1 MKGII
6 LAGGAGTRLYPLT
19 LAVSKQLL
27 PVYNKPM
34 IFYPMSVL
42 MLAGIREI
50 LIISSPEHLESYKHL
65 LGDGSR
71 LGMQLCYARQ
81 PKPDGLA
88 QAFLIGKDFI
98 GGDGCA
104 LALGD
109 NIFFGNGLTGRLRAA
124 ASRQRGATVFGYRV
138 PDPER
143 YGVVDIDEEGRA
155 TSIEEKPTHP
165 RSDWAVTGLYF
176 YDKDVVEVAANVKP
190 SGRGELEISDVN
202 RNYLERGDLHVECLG
217 RGFTWFDAG
226 THDSLVEASTF
237 VQTLERRHDER
248 IAVLEEVAFF
258 NGWINREE
266 LETLGR
272 DLAASNY
279 GEYLL
284 RLARG

>member
-34 IFYPMSVL
+34 IFYPISVL

-50 LIISSPEHLESYKHL
+50 LIISSPEHLESYKCL

-71 LGMQLCYARQ
+71 LGMTIRYAPQ

-88 QAFLIGKDFI
+88 QAFLIGRDFI

-143 YGVVDIDEEGRA
+143 YGVVDFDEDGRA
-155 TSIEEKPTHP
+155 TSIEEKPRRP

-176 YDKDVVEVAANVKP
+176 YDEDVVEVAANVKP
-190 SGRGELEISDVN
+190 SERGELEISDVN
-202 RNYLERGDLHVECLG
+202 RNYLERGNLHVECLG

-237 VQTLERRHDER
+237 VQTLERRHGER
-248 IAVLEEVAFF
+248 IAVLEEVAFS
-258 NGWINREE
+258 NGWISREE
-266 LETLGR
+266 LETLGH
-272 DLAASNY
+272 DLCASNY

-284 RLARG
+284 RLAHG

>member
-19 LAVSKQLL
+19 LTLSKQLL

-34 IFYPMSVL
+34 VFYPLSVL

-50 LIISSPEHLESYKHL
+50 LIISSPKHLESFRNL

-71 LGMQLCYARQ
+71 LGMRLGYAPQ

-98 GGDGCA
+98 GGDACA

-109 NIFFGNGLTGRLRAA
+109 NIFFGNGLTERLRAA
-124 ASRQRGATVFGYRV
+124 ALRPRGATVIGYRV

-143 YGVVDIDEEGRA
+143 YGVVAFDEEGRA
-155 TSIEEKPTHP
+155 TSIEEKPAHP
-165 RSDWAVTGLYF
+165 QSDWAVTGLYF
-176 YDKDVVEVAANVKP
+176 YDADVVDIAASVKP

-202 RNYLERGDLHVECLG
+202 RHYLERGDLHVECLG

-237 VQTLERRHDER
+237 VQTLESRHGER
-248 IAVLEEVAFF
+248 IAVLEEVAFI
-258 NGWINREE
+258 NGWISRRD
-266 LETLGR
+266 LEALGR
-272 DLAASNY
+272 ALPASSY

-284 RLARG
+284 RLAQG

>member
-50 LIISSPEHLESYKHL
+50 LIISSPEHLESYKRL

-71 LGMQLCYARQ
+71 LGMRLCYAPQ
-81 PKPDGLA
+81 PNPDGLA
-88 QAFLIGKDFI
+88 QAFLIGRDFI

-143 YGVVDIDEEGRA
+143 YGVVDFDEDGRA
-155 TSIEEKPTHP
+155 TSIEEKPRHP
-165 RSDWAVTGLYF
+165 RSDWALTGLYF
-176 YDKDVVEVAANVKP
+176 YDQDVVEVAADVKP

-202 RNYLERGDLHVECLG
+202 RNYLERGNLHVECLG

-237 VQTLERRHDER
+237 VQTLERRHGER

-258 NGWINREE
+258 NGWISREE
-266 LETLGR
+266 LETLGH
-272 DLAASNY
+272 DLRTSNY

>member
-19 LAVSKQLL
+19 VAVSKQLL

-50 LIISSPEHLESYKHL
+50 LIISSPQYLESYQHL

-71 LGMQLCYARQ
+71 LGMRLCYAPQ
-81 PKPDGLA
+81 PKPDGVP
-88 QAFLIGKDFI
+88 QAFLIGRDFI

-109 NIFFGNGLTGRLRAA
+109 NIFFGNGLTERLRAA
-124 ASRQRGATVFGYRV
+124 VSRQRGATVFGYRV

-143 YGVVDIDEEGRA
+143 YGVVDFDEDGYA
-155 TSIEEKPTHP
+155 TSIEEKPPHP

-176 YDKDVVEVAANVKP
+176 YDRDVVEVAANVKP
-190 SGRGELEISDVN
+190 SERGELEISDVN
-202 RNYLERGDLHVECLG
+202 CHYLERGNLHVESLG

-237 VQTLERRHDER
+237 VQTLESRHGER
-248 IAVLEEVAFF
+248 IAVPEEVAFL
-258 NGWINREE
+258 NGWISRAE
-266 LETLGR
+266 LEALGR
-272 DLAASNY
+272 DLCASNY
-279 GEYLL
+279 GQYLL

>member
-6 LAGGAGTRLYPLT
+6 LAGGAGTRLYPITLT
-19 LAVSKQLL
+19 VSKQLL

-34 IFYPMSVL
+34 IFYPLSVL

-50 LIISSPEHLESYKHL
+50 LIISSPQHLDSYKRL
-65 LGDGSR
+65 LGGGSR
-71 LGMQLCYARQ
+71 LGMVFRYAPQ

-88 QAFLIGKDFI
+88 QAFLIGRDFI

-109 NIFFGNGLTGRLRAA
+109 NIFFGNGLTERLRAA
-124 ASRQRGATVFGYRV
+124 VSRRRGATVFGYRV

-143 YGVVDIDEEGRA
+143 YGVVDFDERGRA
-155 TSIEEKPTHP
+155 TSIEEKPPRP

-176 YDKDVVEVAANVKP
+176 YDGDVVEVAADVKP

-202 RNYLERGDLHVECLG
+202 RHYLELGNLNVECLG

-237 VQTLERRHDER
+237 VQTLERRHGER
-248 IAVLEEVAFF
+248 VAVLEEVAFL
-258 NGWINREE
+258 NGWISRAE

-272 DLAASNY
+272 DLCASNY
-279 GEYLL
+279 GQYLL

>member
-272 DLAASNY
+272 DLGASSY

>member
-19 LAVSKQLL
+19 LTLSKQLL

-34 IFYPMSVL
+34 VFYPLSVL

-50 LIISSPEHLESYKHL
+50 LIISSPKHLESYRNL

-71 LGMQLCYARQ
+71 LGMRLDYAPQ

-98 GGDGCA
+98 GSDACA

-109 NIFFGNGLTGRLRAA
+109 NIFFGNGLTERLRAA
-124 ASRQRGATVFGYRV
+124 ALRPRGATVFGYRV

-143 YGVVDIDEEGRA
+143 YGVVAFDEEGRA
-155 TSIEEKPTHP
+155 TSIEEKPVHP
-165 RSDWAVTGLYF
+165 QSDWAVTGLYF
-176 YDKDVVEVAANVKP
+176 YDADVVDIAASVKP

-202 RNYLERGDLHVECLG
+202 RHYLERGDLHVECLG

-237 VQTLERRHDER
+237 VQTLESRHGER
-248 IAVLEEVAFF
+248 IAVLEEVAFI
-258 NGWINREE
+258 NGWISRQE
-266 LETLGR
+266 LGALGR
-272 DLAASNY
+272 DLPGSY

-284 RLARG
+284 RLAQG

>member
-19 LAVSKQLL
+19 VAVSKQLL

-50 LIISSPEHLESYKHL
+50 LIISSPQHLESYQHL

-71 LGMQLCYARQ
+71 LGMRLCYAPQ
-81 PKPDGLA
+81 PKPDGVP
-88 QAFLIGKDFI
+88 QAFLIGRDFI
-98 GGDGCA
+98 GGDACA

-109 NIFFGNGLTGRLRAA
+109 NIFFGNGLTERLRAA
-124 ASRQRGATVFGYRV
+124 VSRSRGATVFGYRV

-143 YGVVDIDEEGRA
+143 YGVVDFDEDGYA
-155 TSIEEKPTHP
+155 TSIEEKPPHP

-176 YDKDVVEVAANVKP
+176 YDRDVVEVAASVKP
-190 SGRGELEISDVN
+190 SERGELEISDVN
-202 RNYLERGDLHVECLG
+202 RHYLERGNLHVESLG

-237 VQTLERRHDER
+237 VQTLESRHGER
-248 IAVLEEVAFF
+248 LAVPEEVAFL
-258 NGWINREE
+258 NGWIGRTE
-266 LETLGR
+266 LESLGR
-272 DLAASNY
+272 DLCTSNY
-279 GEYLL
+279 GQYLL

>member
-19 LAVSKQLL
+19 VAVSKQLL

-34 IFYPMSVL
+34 IFYPLSVL

-50 LIISSPEHLESYKHL
+50 LIISSPEYLESYQHL
-65 LGDGSR
+65 LGDGGR
-71 LGMQLCYARQ
+71 LGMRLCYAAQ
-81 PKPDGLA
+81 PKPDGVP
-88 QAFLIGKDFI
+88 QAFLIGRDFI
-98 GGDGCA
+98 GGDACA

-109 NIFFGNGLTGRLRAA
+109 NIFFGNGLTERLRAA
-124 ASRQRGATVFGYRV
+124 VSRPRGATVFGYRV

-143 YGVVDIDEEGRA
+143 YGVVDFDEDGYA
-155 TSIEEKPTHP
+155 TSIEEKPPHP

-176 YDKDVVEVAANVKP
+176 YDGDVVEVAANVKP
-190 SGRGELEISDVN
+190 SQRGELEISDVN
-202 RNYLERGDLHVECLG
+202 RHYLERGNLHVESLG

-237 VQTLERRHDER
+237 VQTLESRHGER
-248 IAVLEEVAFF
+248 IAVPEEVAFL
-258 NGWINREE
+258 NGWISRAE
-266 LETLGR
+266 LEALGR
-272 DLAASNY
+272 KLSASNY

-284 RLARG
+284 RLAHG

>member
-19 LAVSKQLL
+19 LTVSKQLL

-34 IFYPMSVL
+34 VFYPLSIL
-42 MLAGIREI
+42 MLAEIREI
-50 LIISSPEHLESYKHL
+50 LIISSPGHLESYRHL

-71 LGMQLCYARQ
+71 LGMRLDYAPQ

-88 QAFLIGKDFI
+88 QAFLIGRDFI
-98 GGDGCA
+98 DGDACA

-109 NIFFGNGLTGRLRAA
+109 NIFFGNGLTERLRAA
-124 ASRQRGATVFGYRV
+124 SSRPRGATVFGYRV

-143 YGVVDIDEEGRA
+143 YGVVAFDEQERA
-155 TSIEEKPTHP
+155 TSIEEKPAHP

-176 YDKDVVEVAANVKP
+176 YDADVVDIAANVKP

-202 RNYLERGDLHVECLG
+202 RHYLERGDLHVECLG

-237 VQTLERRHDER
+237 VQTLESRHGER
-248 IAVLEEVAFF
+248 IAVLEEVAFI
-258 NGWINREE
+258 NGWISRRE
-266 LETLGR
+266 LEALGR
-272 DLAASNY
+272 DLPASSY

-284 RLARG
+284 RLAQG